1 MPIAKLFVED
11 TLEVQILT
19 PILLGNPVPQQGG
32 SKDSLRARTG
42 TERRENK
49 VAAGYLRDRDF
60 DFDPPTELTKPTEE
74 RTFENSG
81 VPFGWR
87 WCKHEIEN
95 YLIEPAIVSEA
106 MSWPIPQVEEAVR
119 EAARRIRDYETAR
132 WTVGSVRR
140 ALPPHYQLRTRPD
153 GLNEID
159 LPPALDPVAVRAW
172 ASKSIEDHRGPMVAA
187 TAPDSVQ
194 ATLDSFAA
202 RFDDAFIADVASV
215 LLWFPGK
222 DLLAGMS
229 EWLLSM
235 KVSNPGSFRALLR
248 DWIIGY
254 PDRSLELLPEWK
266 ALTEVLRA

>member
-1 MPIAKLFVED
+1 MPVAKLFVEGS
-11 TLEVQILT
+11 LEVQILT

-32 SKDSLRARTG
+32 SKDTLRARAG
-42 TERRENK
+42 TDRRENK

-60 DFDPPTELTKPTEE
+60 DSDPPADLTKPSEE

-87 WCKHEIEN
+87 WCRHEIEN

-106 MSWPIPQVEEAVR
+106 MSWPIPHIEEALR
-119 EAARRIRDYETAR
+119 EAARRIRNYETAR
-132 WTVGSVRR
+132 WTVGVVCR
-140 ALPPHYQLRTRPD
+140 ALPPHYELRTRPD

-159 LPPALDPVAVRAW
+159 LPPALDPEAVTAW
-172 ASKSIEDHRGPMVAA
+172 ASRSIEDHRGPMVAA

-194 ATLDSFAA
+194 ASLDTFAA
-202 RFDDAFIADVASV
+202 RFDEVFVADVTSV

-229 EWLLSM
+229 DWLLSRA
-235 KVSNPGSFRALLR
+235 VPNPGSLRASLR
-248 DWIIGY
+248 DWIITN
-254 PDRSLELLPEWK
+254 PERSLELLPEWK
-266 ALTEVLRA
+266 AMTEVVRA